1 MKLYKAVDKLDG
13 ELCMFLVYGGGKVA
27 VMEWYMT
34 DSYMTDSEMVHAV
47 KGNADR
53 YLTEPAERFSDAI
66 DPVLIAE
73 W

>member
-1 MKLYKAVDKLDG
+1 MKLYKAVDSLDG
-13 ELCMFLVYGGGKVA
+13 AVSMFLVYSCGKVA

-34 DSYMTDSEMVHAV
+34 DTEMVHAV
-47 KGNADR
+47 KVAAR
-53 YLTEPAERFSDAI
+53 YYATEPAERFNDAV

>member
-27 VMEWYMT
+27 VMEWYMP
-34 DSYMTDSEMVHAV
+34 DSEMVHTV
-47 KGNADR
+47 KVAAI
-53 YLTEPAERFSDAI
+53 YYVTEPAERFNDAI
-66 DPVLIAE
+66 NPVLIAE

>member
-13 ELCMFLVYGGGKVA
+13 GLCMFLVYGCGKVA

-34 DSYMTDSEMVHAV
+34 DSEMVHAV
-47 KGNADR
+47 KGTAR
-53 YLTEPAERFSDAI
+53 YYMTEPVERFKDAI

>member
-13 ELCMFLVYGGGKVA
+13 ELCMFLVYGCGKVA
-27 VMEWYMT
+27 VMEG
-34 DSYMTDSEMVHAV
+34 YMTDSEMVHAV
-47 KGNADR
+47 KGAAR
-53 YLTEPAERFSDAI
+53 YYMTEPAERFNDAI

>member
-1 MKLYKAVDKLDG
+1 MKLYKAVDKMDG
-13 ELCMFLVYGGGKVA
+13 ELCMFLVYGCGKVA

-34 DSYMTDSEMVHAV
+34 DSEMVHAV
-47 KGNADR
+47 KDCAGYYA
-53 YLTEPAERFSDAI
+53 TVPAERFNDAI

>member
-1 MKLYKAVDKLDG
+1 MKLYKAVDSLDG
-13 ELCMFLVYGGGKVA
+13 AVSMFLVYGCGKVA

-34 DSYMTDSEMVHAV
+34 DTEMVHAV
-47 KGNADR
+47 KVAAR
-53 YLTEPAERFSDAI
+53 YYATEPAERFNDAI

>member
-1 MKLYKAVDKLDG
+1 MKLYKAVDSLDG
-13 ELCMFLVYGGGKVA
+13 AVSMFLVYGFGKVA

-34 DSYMTDSEMVHAV
+34 DTEMVHAV
-47 KGNADR
+47 KVAAR
-53 YLTEPAERFSDAI
+53 YYATEPAERFNDAI